1 MLGLEM
7 KYFYHF
13 VHSSFFR
20 TGDLVFI
27 ELLDTRTDAN
37 NIVVNAVVR
46 KLVIPDEELKPVLPK
61 VKLPEI

>member
-7 KYFYHF
+7 KYFHHF

-37 NIVVNAVVR
+37 IDVNAVVR